1 MKSTSCLCSIICKAL
16 FRHAESRQ
24 WFTMCSG
31 GSGKQIVFEQQ
42 IQNQSKKKVWSNRS
56 EQILRFLISQ
66 RLWNMSVC
74 VAAASLER
82 SPVHKFMKKN
92 TSDSLICLVKEEL
105 CRFFSQLL
113 LAAIIHVSV
122 TKQTTREENNHFPT
136 VTHQCVN
143 WSQWRSFLSARR
155 LNFSFYFNPIARISV
170 GTYGVLA
177 FLQSSENFVLL
188 IWLS

>member
-1 MKSTSCLCSIICKAL
+1 MIYDVQRREWQTNCVWAANTKSEQKKGLKQQIGANPPFPHFTAVVKYVSLCCCSIFGKVTSSQV
-16 FRHAESRQ
+16 HEEKYVRQ
-24 WFTMCSG
+24 F
-31 GSGKQIVFEQQ
+31 
-42 IQNQSKKKVWSNRS
+42 N
-56 EQILRFLISQ
+56 
-66 RLWNMSVC
+66 
-74 VAAASLER
+74 
-82 SPVHKFMKKN
+82 
-92 TSDSLICLVKEEL
+92 LICLVKEEL

-122 TKQTTREENNHFPT
+122 TKQTTREENNHFPA

-155 LNFSFYFNPIARISV
+155 LNFSFYFNPIARINV